1 MIKPILTYAS
11 DFWGCLKL
19 PPQNKNPIEIMQMK
33 VFKQIL
39 GVHKQ
44 TTNSGVLLEMGKAT
58 LDLECIKYGIK
69 NWERIRKG
77 RANAILLDTY
87 SDALKHDLPW
97 IAGVKSILEKNN
109 LSFFYRNMFPDRY
122 PFIYKKIL
130 TKMLDH
136 FHEEVLHTIKSNK
149 LRTYALF
156 KKEPG
161 REHYLREIK
170 NVKIRTQLT
179 KLRISDHNLM
189 IEKGRHKGL
198 DKTKRFCPFCI
209 NKIEDEIHFL
219 IKSPTYQNFRA
230 PFLHSMFAEY
240 INVEDIPE
248 KDLFIYL
255 MSLSSVDVAN
265 FILKAFE
272 LRNFLID
279 EPKRVN

>member
-1 MIKPILTYAS
+1 
-11 DFWGCLKL
+11 
-19 PPQNKNPIEIMQMK
+19 MQMK

-39 GVHKQ
+39 GVNKQ
-44 TTNSGVLLEMGKAT
+44 TTNSGVLLEMGN
-58 LDLECIKYGIK
+58 DLECVKYGIK
-69 NWERIRKG
+69 SWERIRKG

-87 SDALKHDLPW
+87 NDALKHDLPW

-122 PFIYKKIL
+122 LFIYKKIL

-161 REHYLREIK
+161 REHYLSEIK

-179 KLRISDHNLM
+179 KFRISDHNLM

-198 DKTKRFCPFCI
+198 DKTKRFYPFCI
-209 NKIEDEIHFL
+209 NKIEDEIHFS
-219 IKSPTYQNFRA
+219 IKCPTYKNFRA

-240 INVEDIPE
+240 VNVEHIPD
-248 KDLFIYL
+248 KDLFICP
-255 MSLSSVDVAN
+255 MSLSSVDVPN
-265 FILKAFE
+265 FIHKAFE

-279 EPKRVN
+279 EPKRVD